1 MTSFQAGFGRADI
14 TPAIGCRL
22 MGYGNRNSTGL
33 HDRLMARALALEMDG
48 ERWVLLSV
56 EFCYLNN
63 ATIAEIRAAIQQ
75 RLHIPPTNVFLAAV
89 HTHSGPHD
97 RDAANWMRPL
107 PELIT

>member
-1 MTSFQAGFGRADI
+1 MFLMAKKVCTFSALTLEVEIVTMTAFQAGFGRADI

-63 ATIAEIRAAIQQ
+63 ATVAETRAAIQR
-75 RLHIPPTNVFLAAV
+75 RLHIPPTQVVLAA
-89 HTHSGPHD
+89 T
-97 RDAANWMRPL
+97 
-107 PELIT
+107 